1 MPGWC
6 RSTSHLQA
14 WILATETARPGRRGS
29 RSALLARGQGSWLV
43 LAWRQLHSLISG
55 YNTCFFCCYL
65 CLLSLLFFV
74 DYLFWCNSCSKEIVF
89 FCRSWNPG
97 MRFGGSL
104 KTGPKANCDSWKRK
118 FPWADLQRPAKTNTM
133 TMTNTFREHSQRGI
147 FEDIQRTPSNANFT
161 EIPSL
166 TQTKLTIAAKSN
178 NLG

>member
-1 MPGWC
+1 M
-6 RSTSHLQA
+6 
-14 WILATETARPGRRGS
+14 
-29 RSALLARGQGSWLV
+29 
-43 LAWRQLHSLISG
+43 
-55 YNTCFFCCYL
+55 
-65 CLLSLLFFV
+65 
-74 DYLFWCNSCSKEIVF
+74 
-89 FCRSWNPG
+89 
-97 MRFGGSL
+97 